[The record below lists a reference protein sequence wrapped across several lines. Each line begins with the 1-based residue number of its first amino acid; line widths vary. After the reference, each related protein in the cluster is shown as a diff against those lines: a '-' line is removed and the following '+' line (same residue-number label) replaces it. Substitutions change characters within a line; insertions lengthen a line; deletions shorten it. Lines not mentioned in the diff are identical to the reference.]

1 MFSYRSSYPTDQIG
15 STRLVTDDMGN
26 MVYAAAHDP
35 YGGVQQTW
43 VNVFNPELKFSGKEQ
58 DAESGLYYFGARY
71 YDPTLYRFLSPD
83 PMFDASLMKSDTQ
96 QWNLYSYC
104 KNNPMSFIDF
114 GGMYILSVNT
124 NIIRLSCNDRVPD
137 SRDDHVI
144 YMRNPGLTLF
154 PTGDVIPV
162 KDEKGNVQ
170 LHIVLNC
177 NIYIWPDNQLKFV
190 GRDYYSILQH
200 ELSHRDQVMKILE
213 KALKKIEEEYLKTY
227 LLDPEGALNNAKKA
241 VAKAKRKA
249 ELWSK
254 ITKDYEVLLIFEYL
268 FSYYDDINR
277 DWIAWRDD
285 PYMAWLLR
293 VPSYCN

>member
-1 MFSYRSSYPTDQIG
+1 M
-15 STRLVTDDMGN
+15 
-26 MVYAAAHDP
+26 
-35 YGGVQQTW
+35 
-43 VNVFNPELKFSGKEQ
+43 
-58 DAESGLYYFGARY
+58 
-71 YDPTLYRFLSPD
+71 
-83 PMFDASLMKSDTQ
+83 
-96 QWNLYSYC
+96 
-104 KNNPMSFIDF
+104 
-114 GGMYILSVNT
+114 
-124 NIIRLSCNDRVPD
+124 
-137 SRDDHVI
+137 
-144 YMRNPGLTLF
+144 
-154 PTGDVIPV
+154 

-177 NIYIWPDNQLKFV
+177 NIYIWPDNQLKV
-190 GRDYYSILQH
+190 VERDFYSILQH

-213 KALKKIEEEYLKTY
+213 KALKKIEEEYLRTY

-285 PYMAWLLR
+285 PYMAWLLM